1 MKRPALIVL
10 PVLIVLPLVLA
21 ACSGGGSEGAGGSG
35 GGSTVVDSAVG
46 SVEASGRE
54 PSRYAADKALASRS
68 AVSVI
73 GPRIVRTATLRV
85 SIAHGRFDEAWQS
98 AGSIATSDGGYVA
111 SSSESRDGKGHRTS
125 GTLVLRVR
133 SDRFDDA
140 TTRLADLGRV
150 TGRKES
156 GQDVSAEFV
165 DLQARRRHL
174 EAVEAQLLKLLEQ
187 ADSVPAALAVQ
198 SKLDDVQL
206 ALEETRGQ
214 LRYLDDQTS
223 FATITLSLAERAAA
237 GAGDEDGGVLDAW
250 ADGAHAFGRVA
261 AATFV
266 FLATIAPVLIL
277 LGAIA
282 FAGWYAS
289 RRRAAAAHGAK

>member
-1 MKRPALIVL
+1 MKRLAL
-10 PVLIVLPLVLA
+10 LVLLVLSLAVA
-21 ACSGGGSEGAGGSG
+21 ACSSGSSESASEGGGA
-35 GGSTVVDSAVG
+35 STVGETAVG
-46 SVEASGRE
+46 GAEPAGKE
-54 PSRYAADKALASRS
+54 PSRMAATKDSTGWS

-73 GPRIVRTATLRV
+73 GPRIVRTASLRL
-85 SIAHGRFDEAWQS
+85 SIAHGRFDEAVQS
-98 AGSIATSDGGYVA
+98 AGSIATSDGGFVA
-111 SSSESRDGKGHRTS
+111 SSSESRNGKGHGTS

-133 SDRFDDA
+133 SDRCDDA
-140 TTRLADLGRV
+140 MTRLSDLGRV
-150 TGRKES
+150 TGREES

-223 FATITLSLAERAAA
+223 FATITLSLVERAPL
-237 GAGDEDGGVLDAW
+237 GSGGDGGGVLDAW
-250 ADGAHAFGRVA
+250 ADGAHAFGRVT

-266 FLATIAPVLIL
+266 FMATIAPVLIL
-277 LGAIA
+277 LGAVA
-282 FAGWYAS
+282 FAGRYAV